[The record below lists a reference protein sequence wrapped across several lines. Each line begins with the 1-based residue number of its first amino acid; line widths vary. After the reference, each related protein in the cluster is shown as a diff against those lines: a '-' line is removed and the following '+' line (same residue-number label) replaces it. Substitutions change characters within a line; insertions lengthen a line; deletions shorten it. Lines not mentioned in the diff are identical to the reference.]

1 MKILHIVVLPV
12 FAGAQKI
19 SFSILEN
26 LNDFENK
33 YILCGEGTQKEYAEF
48 DAEFSK
54 INTTVLHNKN
64 LKRRIGLHDIIAL
77 IDIYRLCKREK
88 YDIVHTHSTKPGI
101 IARIAAKLAGC
112 QVVHT
117 VHGIAFH
124 ENETFIKRIIYYLI
138 EFFSTLFCDKLIL
151 VNRFYGKYYSFFS
164 NKIKVI
170 HNGIDFS
177 KITLG
182 HDALQH
188 REDKRVD
195 LLFVGR
201 LDEQK
206 DPLNLLKSFKL
217 LIDEKQYSLYLR
229 IIGTGELYSICE
241 KYINGNNLNDYVS
254 MLGWQSNVAPFYE
267 TSDILCIPSIYEAFG
282 LVFVEAGFFSLPSV
296 STLVEG
302 IPEVILNNKTGI
314 LVRPKS
320 PEEFSS
326 ALRILINDSLLRK
339 NMGLAAKEWVT
350 EEFSLVKMIESYMSI
365 YKELLSI
372 KS

>member
-26 LNDFENK
+26 LNNFENK
-33 YILCGEGTQKEYAEF
+33 YILCGEGTEEEYAEF
-48 DAEFSK
+48 DGAFSK
-54 INTTVLHNKN
+54 INTTVFHNKH
-64 LKRRIGLHDIIAL
+64 LKRRIGLYDIKAF

-88 YDIVHTHSTKPGI
+88 YDIVHTHSTKSGI
-101 IARIAAKLAGC
+101 IARVAAKLAGC
-112 QVVHT
+112 RVVHT

-124 ENETFIKRIIYYLI
+124 ENENLIKRIIYYLI
-138 EFFSTLFCDKLIL
+138 EFFSTFFCDRLIL
-151 VNRFYGKYYSFFS
+151 VNKFYGKYYSFFS

-170 HNGIDFS
+170 YNGIDFS
-177 KITLG
+177 KITLT
-182 HDALQH
+182 HEAFQH
-188 REDKRVD
+188 KEDERIN

-217 LIDEKQYSLYLR
+217 LINEKQYSLHLR

-241 KYINGNNLNDYVS
+241 NYIIDNELKDHVS
-254 MLGWQSNVAPFYE
+254 MLGWQSNVASFYE

-314 LVRPKS
+314 LVRPKI
-320 PEEFSS
+320 PEEFAN
-326 ALRILINDSLLRK
+326 ALRILIDDSVLRK
-339 NMGLAAKEWVT
+339 KMGNAAKEWVT
-350 EEFSLVKMIESYMSI
+350 VEFPLVKMIESYMCM
-365 YKELLSI
+365 YEELLNN
-372 KS
+372 KK